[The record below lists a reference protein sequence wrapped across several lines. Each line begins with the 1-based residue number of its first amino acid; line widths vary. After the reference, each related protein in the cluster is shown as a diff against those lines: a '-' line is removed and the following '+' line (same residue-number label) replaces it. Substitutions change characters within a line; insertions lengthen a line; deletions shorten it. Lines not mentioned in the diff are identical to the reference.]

1 VAAAAA
7 VKWLTDSPILMRPL
21 STLLPI
27 AAVCLTVGISL
38 AAKIPAEV
46 EIEFHKKIEPLLQD
60 YCFDCHGDGENKG
73 DFTLDEYTNTSALL
87 EDRKI
92 WLRIWENLRTEM
104 MPPAK
109 KKFQPTPD
117 ERQEL
122 VSWVEKRIF
131 GLDSENPDPGRV
143 TIRRMNREEY
153 RNTIGDV
160 VGVRFNANDNF
171 PPDDTG
177 FGFDTIG
184 DVLTISPL
192 LMEKYLNAA
201 GEIAAMALP
210 LDAGEPKP
218 VVIDAGNFRDRGGS
232 QTANFMEAD
241 IAQTVGAKRRLDAD
255 GQYALE
261 ISYSLESEKGR
272 PKGQTAKWRIFVDG
286 KQLREIEIDSDKPN
300 RDRFVVNLEL
310 TKGEHLFEFSI
321 VPGEKGEGA
330 GTAGVRV
337 SKFRLNR
344 LGAEG
349 SWNLYPE
356 SYQRIFFNGLPP
368 AGKDE
373 QADYMREIVE
383 NFGLR
388 AFRRPPRKRMV
399 DQLTELALAKSREK
413 GAKFADGVRLAV
425 TAMLTSPSFI
435 FRSEVQAEP
444 DNPGKVVPIDQYAL
458 ASRLSYFLWSS
469 APDQVLLD
477 LAAKG
482 KLGENLRGQ
491 VDRMLSHKKAD
502 RMVENFV
509 GQWLQARDL
518 PGLSMDV
525 RRILRERDR
534 RKADRIF
541 NLGTRR
547 DMKIET
553 EKFFQHVLVENRP
566 ILELLN
572 ANYSFLNENLSNF
585 YGVSGVQGDEF
596 RKVEFDERA
605 RGRGGLLG
613 QGTFLIVTSQSTRT
627 SPVKRGLFVLD
638 NILGTPAPPAPPNVP
653 ELEETEE
660 KLKKGA
666 TMREL
671 MEVHREKALCASCH
685 ERMDPIGLALENFNA
700 LGQWRD
706 EEDGIAIDSA
716 GKLVTGEKFKNVMEL
731 KTILATSR
739 KQDFYRC
746 LTEKMLT
753 YAIGRGV
760 EYYDAPTIDAIVAQ
774 LVEGGGGMKDLIY
787 AITES
792 VPFQKRRGD
801 GSSF

>member
-1 VAAAAA
+1 MAAQN
-7 VKWLTDSPILMRPL
+7 
-21 STLLPI
+21 
-27 AAVCLTVGISL
+27 
-38 AAKIPAEV
+38 PAEIV
-46 EIEFHKKIEPLLQD
+46 QREFHDKIEPLLQD
-60 YCFDCHGDGENKG
+60 YCYDCHGDGEKKG
-73 DFTLDEYTNTSALL
+73 DLALDEYANPSALL
-87 EDRKI
+87 EDRKV

-109 KKFQPTPD
+109 KKFQPTSD
-117 ERQEL
+117 ERHEL
-122 VSWVEKRIF
+122 VSWIEKRIF
-131 GLDSENPDPGRV
+131 GLDPENPDPGRV

-153 RNTIGDV
+153 QNTIGDV

-201 GEIAAMALP
+201 GEIALMALP

-218 VVIDAGNFRDRGGS
+218 VEIDAGSFKDRGGS
-232 QTANFMEAD
+232 QTARFMEAD
-241 IAQTVGAKRRLDAD
+241 IAQTVGAKRRLDAG

-261 ISYSLESEKGR
+261 VSYSLESEKGR

-310 TKGEHLFEFSI
+310 TKGEHQFEFSI
-321 VPGEKGEGA
+321 VPGEKGEGE

-344 LGAEG
+344 LGVED
-349 SWNLYPE
+349 SWDLYPE
-356 SYQRIFFNGLPP
+356 SYQRIFVNGLPP
-368 AGKDE
+368 AGRE
-373 QADYMREIVE
+373 AQAVYMREIVE
-383 NFGLR
+383 SFGLR
-388 AFRRPPRKRMV
+388 AFRRPLRKRMG
-399 DQLTELALAKSREK
+399 DQLTALALAKSREE

-425 TAMLTSPSFI
+425 TATLTSPSFL

-444 DNPGKVVPIDQYAL
+444 DNPGKVVPIDEYAL

-469 APDQVLLD
+469 APDKGLLD

-482 KLGENLRGQ
+482 TLRENLRSQ
-491 VDRMLSHKKAD
+491 VDRMLGDEKAD

-518 PGLSMDV
+518 SGLSIDV

-534 RKADRIF
+534 GKAQRVF

-553 EKFFQHVLVENRP
+553 EEFFQHVLLKNRP

-572 ANYSFLNENLSNF
+572 ANYSFLNESLAKF
-585 YGVSGVQGDEF
+585 YGVSGVRGSEF
-596 RKVEFDERA
+596 RKVEFDESA

-613 QGTFLIVTSQSTRT
+613 QGTFLIITSQSTRT

-671 MEVHREKALCASCH
+671 MEVHRKKALCASCH

-706 EEDGIAIDSA
+706 EEEGVVIDSA
-716 GKLVTGEKFKNVMEL
+716 GKLVTGEKFTNVMEL

-760 EYYDAPTIDAIVAQ
+760 EYYDAPTVDAIMAQ
-774 LVEGGGGMKDLIY
+774 LVKEGGGMKDLIY
-787 AITES
+787 AITGS

>member
-1 VAAAAA
+1 
-7 VKWLTDSPILMRPL
+7 MRPL
-21 STLLPI
+21 STLLHI
-27 AAVCLTVGISL
+27 VSAVFLTDGVSL
-38 AAKIPAEV
+38 AAPNPAEIV
-46 EIEFHKKIEPLLQD
+46 ESEFHDKIEPLLQD
-60 YCFDCHGDGENKG
+60 YCYDCHGDGEKKG
-73 DFTLDEYTNTSALL
+73 DLRLDEFANSSALL
-87 EDRKI
+87 EDRKV

-104 MPPAK
+104 MPPPK
-109 KKFQPTPD
+109 KKFQPTSD
-117 ERQEL
+117 ERKEL
-122 VSWVEKRIF
+122 VSWIEKRIF
-131 GLDSENPDPGRV
+131 GLDPENPDPGRV

-153 RNTIGDV
+153 QNTIGDV

-201 GEIAAMALP
+201 GEIAVMALP

-218 VVIDAGNFRDRGGS
+218 IEIDAGNFKDRGGS
-232 QTANFMEAD
+232 QTARFMEAD
-241 IAQTVGAKRRLDAD
+241 IAQTVGAKRRLDAG

-310 TKGEHLFEFSI
+310 TEGEHQFEFSI
-321 VPGEKGEGA
+321 VPGEKGEGD

-344 LGAEG
+344 LGVED
-349 SWNLYPE
+349 SWDLYPE
-356 SYQRIFFNGLPP
+356 SYQRIFVNGLPP

-373 QADYMREIVE
+373 QAVYMREIVE

-399 DQLTELALAKSREK
+399 DQLTALALAKSQQE

-425 TAMLTSPSFI
+425 TATLTSPSFI

-469 APDQVLLD
+469 APDEGLLD

-482 KLGENLRGQ
+482 TLRENLRGQ
-491 VDRMLSHKKAD
+491 VDRMLGDEKAD

-518 PGLSMDV
+518 PGLSIDV

-534 RKADRIF
+534 RKAQRVF

-553 EKFFQHVLVENRP
+553 EEFFQHILLQNRP

-572 ANYSFLNENLSNF
+572 ANYSFLNESLAKF
-585 YGVSGVQGDEF
+585 YGVSGVRGNEF
-596 RKVEFDERA
+596 RKVEFDESV

-671 MEVHREKALCASCH
+671 MEVHRKKALCASCH

-706 EEDGIAIDSA
+706 EEDGVAIDSA
-716 GKLVTGEKFKNVMEL
+716 GKLVTGEKFTNVMEL

-760 EYYDAPTIDAIVAQ
+760 EYYDAPTVDAIMAQ
-774 LVEGGGGMKDLIY
+774 LVKEGGGMKDLIY

>member
-1 VAAAAA
+1 M
-7 VKWLTDSPILMRPL
+7 KPL
-21 STLLPI
+21 SKLLPI
-27 AAVCLTVGISL
+27 VSAFCLTAGVSFADQK
-38 AAKIPAEV
+38 AAEGV
-46 EIEFHKKIEPLLQD
+46 ESEFHKKIEPLLQD
-60 YCFDCHGDGENKG
+60 YCYDCHGDGADKG
-73 DFTLDEYTNTSALL
+73 DFTLDEFATPSALL
-87 EDRKI
+87 EDRKVWLQI
-92 WLRIWENLRTEM
+92 WKHLRTEM
-104 MPPAK
+104 MPPPK
-109 KKFQPTPD
+109 KKSQPTPD
-117 ERQEL
+117 ERKEL
-122 VSWVEKRIF
+122 VSWIEKRIF
-131 GLDSENPDPGRV
+131 GLDPENPDPGRV

-153 RNTIGDV
+153 QNTIGDV

-201 GEIAAMALP
+201 EEIAATALP
-210 LDAGEPKP
+210 LDAGKPKP
-218 VVIDAGNFRDRGGS
+218 IEIDAGDFRDRGGS
-232 QTANFMEAD
+232 QTARFMEAD
-241 IAQTVGAKRRLDAD
+241 IAQTVGAKRRLNTG

-261 ISYSLESEKGR
+261 ISYSLESEQGR
-272 PKGQTAKWRIFVDG
+272 PKGQTAKWQIFVDG

-300 RDRFVVNLEL
+300 RNQFVVTLEL
-310 TKGEHLFEFSI
+310 TKGEHQFEFSI
-321 VPGEKGEGA
+321 VPGETGEGD
-330 GTAGVRV
+330 GTAGVRI

-344 LGAEG
+344 LEAE
-349 SWNLYPE
+349 SNWDLYPE
-356 SYQRIFFNGLPP
+356 SYQRIFVNGLSP
-368 AGKDE
+368 AAKDQ
-373 QADYMREIVE
+373 QASYMREIVE
-383 NFGLR
+383 NFARR

-399 DQLTELALAKSREK
+399 DQLTALALAKSQQE

-425 TAMLTSPSFI
+425 TATLTSPSFI

-444 DNPGKVVPIDQYAL
+444 DNPSKVVPIDQYAL

-469 APDQVLLD
+469 APDEGLLD

-482 KLGENLRGQ
+482 KLRENLRGQ
-491 VDRMLSHKKAD
+491 VDRMLSDKKAD
-502 RMVENFV
+502 RMVGNFV

-518 PGLSMDV
+518 SGLSIDV
-525 RRILRERDR
+525 RRILQERSR
-534 RKADRIF
+534 RNAEQVF
-541 NLGTRR
+541 NLGTRQ

-553 EKFFQHVLVENRP
+553 EEFFQHVLVENRP

-572 ANYSFLNENLSNF
+572 ANYSFLNESLAKF
-585 YGVSGVQGDEF
+585 YGVSGVRGKEF

-653 ELEETEE
+653 ELEDTEK
-660 KLKKGA
+660 KLEEGA
-666 TMREL
+666 TMRQL

-706 EEDGIAIDSA
+706 EADGEAIDSA
-716 GKLVTGEKFKNVMEL
+716 GKLVTGEKFTNVMEL
-731 KTILATSR
+731 KQILATSR

-760 EYYDAPTIDAIVAQ
+760 EYYDAPTIDAIMAQ
-774 LVEGGGGMKDLIY
+774 LVKEGGGMKDLIY
-787 AITES
+787 AIAGS

>member
-1 VAAAAA
+1 M
-7 VKWLTDSPILMRPL
+7 KPL
-21 STLLPI
+21 STLLHI
-27 AAVCLTVGISL
+27 VSAVSLTAGVSL
-38 AAKIPAEV
+38 ADQNPAEIV
-46 EIEFHKKIEPLLQD
+46 ESEFHKKIEPLLQD
-60 YCFDCHGDGENKG
+60 YCYDCHGDGADKG
-73 DFTLDEYTNTSALL
+73 DLTLDEYAHTSALL

-104 MPPAK
+104 MPPPK
-109 KKFQPTPD
+109 KKSQPTPD
-117 ERQEL
+117 ERKEL
-122 VSWVEKRIF
+122 VSWIEKRIF
-131 GLDSENPDPGRV
+131 GLDPENPDPGRV

-153 RNTIGDV
+153 QNTIGDV

-201 GEIAAMALP
+201 GEIAVMALP

-218 VVIDAGNFRDRGGS
+218 IEIDAGNFKDRGGS
-232 QTANFMEAD
+232 QTARFMEAD
-241 IAQTVGAKRRLDAD
+241 IAQTVGAKRRLDAG

-310 TKGEHLFEFSI
+310 TEGEHQFEFSI
-321 VPGEKGEGA
+321 VPGEKGEGD

-344 LGAEG
+344 LGVED
-349 SWNLYPE
+349 SWDLYPE
-356 SYQRIFFNGLPP
+356 SYQRIFVNGLPP

-373 QADYMREIVE
+373 QAVYMREIVE

-399 DQLTELALAKSREK
+399 DQLTALALAKSQQE

-425 TAMLTSPSFI
+425 TATLTSPSFI

-469 APDQVLLD
+469 APDEGLLD

-482 KLGENLRGQ
+482 TLRENLRGQ
-491 VDRMLSHKKAD
+491 VDRMLGDEKAD

-518 PGLSMDV
+518 PGLSIDV

-534 RKADRIF
+534 RKAQRVF

-553 EKFFQHVLVENRP
+553 EEFFQHILLQNRP

-572 ANYSFLNENLSNF
+572 ANYSFLNESLAKF
-585 YGVSGVQGDEF
+585 YGVSGVRGNEF
-596 RKVEFDERA
+596 RKVEFDESV

-671 MEVHREKALCASCH
+671 MEVHRKKALCASCH

-706 EEDGIAIDSA
+706 EEDGVAIDSA
-716 GKLVTGEKFKNVMEL
+716 GKLVTGEKFTNVMEL

-760 EYYDAPTIDAIVAQ
+760 EYYDAPTVDAIMAQ
-774 LVEGGGGMKDLIY
+774 LVKEGGGMKDLIY

>member
-1 VAAAAA
+1 
-7 VKWLTDSPILMRPL
+7 
-21 STLLPI
+21 
-27 AAVCLTVGISL
+27 L
-38 AAKIPAEV
+38 AAQNPAEIV
-46 EIEFHKKIEPLLQD
+46 QREFHDKIEPLLQD
-60 YCFDCHGDGENKG
+60 YCYDCHGDGEKKG
-73 DFTLDEYTNTSALL
+73 DLALDEYANPSALL
-87 EDRKI
+87 EDRKV

-109 KKFQPTPD
+109 KKFQPTSD
-117 ERQEL
+117 ERHEL
-122 VSWVEKRIF
+122 VSWIEKRIF
-131 GLDSENPDPGRV
+131 GLDPENPDPGRV

-153 RNTIGDV
+153 QNTIGDV

-201 GEIAAMALP
+201 GEIALMALP

-218 VVIDAGNFRDRGGS
+218 VEIDAGSFKDRGGS
-232 QTANFMEAD
+232 QTARFMEAD
-241 IAQTVGAKRRLDAD
+241 IAQTVGAKRRLDAG

-261 ISYSLESEKGR
+261 VSYSLESEKGR

-310 TKGEHLFEFSI
+310 TKGEHQFEFSI
-321 VPGEKGEGA
+321 VPGEKGEGE

-344 LGAEG
+344 LGVED
-349 SWNLYPE
+349 SWDLYPE
-356 SYQRIFFNGLPP
+356 SYQRIFVNGLPP
-368 AGKDE
+368 AGRE
-373 QADYMREIVE
+373 AQAVYMREIVE
-383 NFGLR
+383 SFGLR
-388 AFRRPPRKRMV
+388 AFRRPLRKRMG
-399 DQLTELALAKSREK
+399 DQLTALALAKSREE

-425 TAMLTSPSFI
+425 TATLTSPSFL

-444 DNPGKVVPIDQYAL
+444 DNPGKVVPIDEYAL

-469 APDQVLLD
+469 APDKGLLD

-482 KLGENLRGQ
+482 TLRENLRSQ
-491 VDRMLSHKKAD
+491 VDRMLGDEKAD

-518 PGLSMDV
+518 SGLSIDV

-534 RKADRIF
+534 GKAQRVF

-553 EKFFQHVLVENRP
+553 EEFFQHVLLKNRP

-572 ANYSFLNENLSNF
+572 ANYSFLNESLAKF
-585 YGVSGVQGDEF
+585 YGVSGVRGSEF
-596 RKVEFDERA
+596 RKVEFDESA

-613 QGTFLIVTSQSTRT
+613 QGTFLIITSQSTRT

-671 MEVHREKALCASCH
+671 MEVHRKKALCASCH

-706 EEDGIAIDSA
+706 EEEGVVIDSA
-716 GKLVTGEKFKNVMEL
+716 GKLVTGEKFTNVMEL

-760 EYYDAPTIDAIVAQ
+760 EYYDAPTVDAIMAQ
-774 LVEGGGGMKDLIY
+774 LVKEGGGMKDLIY
-787 AITES
+787 AITGS

>member
-1 VAAAAA
+1 M
-7 VKWLTDSPILMRPL
+7 KPL
-21 STLLPI
+21 STLLHI
-27 AAVCLTVGISL
+27 VSAFCLTAGVSL
-38 AAKIPAEV
+38 ADQKAAKVV
-46 EIEFHKKIEPLLQD
+46 ESEFHKKIEPLLQD
-60 YCFDCHGDGENKG
+60 YCYDCHGDGADKG
-73 DFTLDEYTNTSALL
+73 DLTLDEYAHTSALL

-104 MPPAK
+104 MPPPK
-109 KKFQPTPD
+109 KKSQPTPD
-117 ERQEL
+117 ERKEL
-122 VSWVEKRIF
+122 VSWIEKRIF
-131 GLDSENPDPGRV
+131 GLDPENPDPGRV

-153 RNTIGDV
+153 QNTIGDV

-201 GEIAAMALP
+201 GEIAVMALP

-218 VVIDAGNFRDRGGS
+218 IEIDAGNFKDRGGS
-232 QTANFMEAD
+232 QTARFMEAD
-241 IAQTVGAKRRLDAD
+241 IAQTVGAKRRLDAG

-272 PKGQTAKWRIFVDG
+272 PKGQTAKWRILVDG

-310 TKGEHLFEFSI
+310 TEGEHQFEFSI
-321 VPGEKGEGA
+321 VPGEKGEGD

-344 LGAEG
+344 LGVED
-349 SWNLYPE
+349 SWDLYPE
-356 SYQRIFFNGLPP
+356 SYQRIFVNGLPP

-373 QADYMREIVE
+373 QAVYMREIVE

-399 DQLTELALAKSREK
+399 DQLTALALAKSQQE

-425 TAMLTSPSFI
+425 TATLTSPSFI

-469 APDQVLLD
+469 APDEGLLD

-482 KLGENLRGQ
+482 TLRENLRGQ
-491 VDRMLSHKKAD
+491 VDRMLGDEKAD

-518 PGLSMDV
+518 PGLSIDV

-534 RKADRIF
+534 RKAQRVF

-553 EKFFQHVLVENRP
+553 EEFFQHILLQNRP

-572 ANYSFLNENLSNF
+572 ANYSFLNESLAKF
-585 YGVSGVQGDEF
+585 YGVSGVRGNEF
-596 RKVEFDERA
+596 RKVEFDESV

-671 MEVHREKALCASCH
+671 MEVHRKKALCASCH

-706 EEDGIAIDSA
+706 EEDGVAIDSA
-716 GKLVTGEKFKNVMEL
+716 GKLVTGEKFTNVMEL

-760 EYYDAPTIDAIVAQ
+760 EYYDAPTVDAIMAQ
-774 LVEGGGGMKDLIY
+774 LVKEGGGMKDLIY